1 MVIKMSEGR
10 IQNSVKNM
18 VFGFMYQIMTLIM
31 SFVSRTVFIRTLGTE
46 YLGLNGIFTDVLS
59 LLSMADLGFGT
70 AMAYSFYKPLAEHD
84 EEKIASLVQ
93 FYKKVYLQFLMSV
106 FFHTPYLSRIHPI
119 FYLIFQENFPYAA

>member
-1 MVIKMSEGR
+1 MSEGR

-31 SFVSRTVFIRTLGTE
+31 SFVSRTVFIKTLGTE

-70 AMAYSFYKPLAEHD
+70 AMA
-84 EEKIASLVQ
+84 
-93 FYKKVYLQFLMSV
+93 
-106 FFHTPYLSRIHPI
+106 
-119 FYLIFQENFPYAA
+119 